1 MKKPS
6 PVGFAALLE
15 RMPRSFR
22 KQAKAVEKRAR
33 QRREVQAQ
41 RFAQAF
47 QPAPAPA
54 PNSQDADR
62 TVWQDTVAGFNGRE
76 A

>member
-33 QRREVQAQ
+33 QRRELQAQ
-41 RFAQAF
+41 RFEQAF
-47 QPAPAPA
+47 EPAPTPRR
-54 PNSQDADR
+54 PDADR
-62 TVWQDTVAGFNGRE
+62 TAWQDTVASFSGHE

>member
-33 QRREVQAQ
+33 QRRELQAQ
-41 RFAQAF
+41 RFEQAF
-47 QPAPAPA
+47 QPAPAPKR
-54 PNSQDADR
+54 QGADCNA
-62 TVWQDTVAGFNGRE
+62 WQDTVAGFSGRE

>member
-1 MKKPS
+1 MKKPV

-15 RMPRSFR
+15 RMPNAFR

-33 QRREVQAQ
+33 QRREAQAQ
-41 RFAQAF
+41 RFEQAF
-47 QPAPAPA
+47 RPAQPQPEKHIERNTWP
-54 PNSQDADR
+54 
-62 TVWQDTVAGFNGRE
+62 DTVASFNGRD

>member
-6 PVGFAALLE
+6 PLGFAALLE

-41 RFAQAF
+41 RFEQAF
-47 QPAPAPA
+47 QPAPP
-54 PNSQDADR
+54 PKNQDADR
-62 TVWQDTVAGFNGRE
+62 NAWQDTVAGFNGRE

>member
-1 MKKPS
+1 MKKPA

-33 QRREVQAQ
+33 QRRELQAQ
-41 RFAQAF
+41 RFEQAF
-47 QPAPAPA
+47 QPAPAPKRH
-54 PNSQDADR
+54 SADR
-62 TVWQDTVAGFNGRE
+62 NDWQDTVASFNGRE
-76 A
+76 P

>member
-33 QRREVQAQ
+33 QRREAQAQ
-41 RFAQAF
+41 RFEQAF
-47 QPAPAPA
+47 APAPA
-54 PNSQDADR
+54 PKSQEADR
-62 TVWQDTVAGFNGRE
+62 NTWQDTVASFNGRE

>member
-1 MKKPS
+1 MKKPC

-41 RFAQAF
+41 RFEQAF
-47 QPAPAPA
+47 QPAPP
-54 PNSQDADR
+54 PKDKDAER
-62 TVWQDTVAGFNGRE
+62 NAWQDTVASFSGRE